1 MVNKNLTGRKEI
13 LEYARRSWQTV
24 ERWIKEEEFPARK
37 LDGVWESSTDLID
50 EWKREKINGDHQT

>member
-13 LEYARRSWQTV
+13 LVYTRRSWEIV
-24 ERWIKEEEFPARK
+24 WKWIKKEDFPARK

-50 EWKREKINGDHQT
+50 EWKRGKITKNPSK

>member
-13 LEYARRSWQTV
+13 LEYTRRSWQTIR
-24 ERWIKEEEFPARK
+24 EWIRKEDFPAKK

-50 EWKREKINGDHQT
+50 EWKKEKITSNTSI